1 MGFKWT
7 LGFLF
12 CITICCLHSA
22 AQTPRMELHKIRLEG
37 PAQGTQFHIT
47 YFASDSLVR
56 RSEVDR
62 ILAMID
68 LSMSIY
74 RKDSK
79 ISLFNADSVMSI
91 VMDNHMAKVIAASF
105 KYHKLSNG
113 QFDITI
119 APLVDLWGFGANK
132 SQINPD
138 SATVLKAKELVGM
151 QYLKVKGDRLI
162 KKKKGVKIDVNGIAQ
177 GYTVDVLADYL
188 ERKGIA
194 NYMVE
199 VGGEIRTLGSPP
211 GGKGFSIGIVQ
222 PDDDKGEELMTAVV
236 QLNERA
242 LTTAGSFEK
251 FVRYK
256 GKRLGHHIDPISGFP
271 YMTDI
276 LSVTVYAK
284 TAMEADAL
292 DNFFMGMGPEQILA
306 KSKKL
311 KDVEVFVIFKNK
323 NQSIQTIYSDGFG
336 KLFKS

>member
-7 LGFLF
+7 LCFLF

-62 ILAMID
+62 ILTMID

-188 ERKGIA
+188 EEKGIA

-236 QLNERA
+236 QLNAGA

-256 GKRLGHHIDPISGFP
+256 GKKLGHHIDPISGFP

-311 KDVEVFVIFKNK
+311 QDVEVFVIFKNK

-336 KLFKS
+336 KLFKN